1 LSSYFFSFHLLY
13 FLISIS
19 FSSIILSSLSFSYF
33 SFLLLLSNQNKT
45 KKDKQKDKSIP
56 CVMCITNDDAIRN
69 GSKCNDVMRKKML
82 EEGEGKQKKKEMVK
96 KL

>member
-1 LSSYFFSFHLLY
+1 
-13 FLISIS
+13 
-19 FSSIILSSLSFSYF
+19 
-33 SFLLLLSNQNKT
+33 
-45 KKDKQKDKSIP
+45 
-56 CVMCITNDDAIRN
+56 MCITNDDAIRN